1 MASVSFEDKPRGRS
15 GRIPLSFYS
24 PVMVDGTVPFWKVM
38 PKNAVPTGKGNRD
51 QQIGYWNEQKRWR
64 MVKGQRKELDSKWH
78 FYYLGT
84 GPHADATFRTRL
96 DGVFWVAVQGSKT
109 EPTGLGNRKRN
120 ADLIKPQFAVKL
132 PNSVYVVEESSR
144 PASRTQSNSIDQSE
158 SRSQSRNRGSNSG
171 TQNNSRSQ
179 SKNRNSSGSPKNEP
193 VDIVAAV
200 KQALQELGVAPAE
213 NNQKAKGKKK
223 SSSGTSTP
231 KQSATPK
238 SSSPQM
244 QRKQVE
250 RPVWKRVPN
259 KEENVTVC
267 FGPRDALRNFGDAEL
282 VAQGVQAPHYP
293 QLAELCP
300 STAALLFGGEVS
312 TRESGEDVEI
322 TFHYKLKVSKNHK
335 DLPAFLQQV
344 SAYAQPAEMPVIST
358 TLNPTAADFKPME
371 DAVEIIDQVYD
382 SFEA

>member
-1 MASVSFEDKPRGRS
+1 MSSVSFEDKPRGRA

-24 PVMVDGTVPFWKVM
+24 PVMVDGSTPFWKVM
-38 PKNAVPTGKGNRD
+38 PKNAVPTGKGNKD

-64 MVKGQRKELDSKWH
+64 MIKGQRKDLDSKWH

-84 GPHADATFRTRL
+84 GPHADASFRTRL

-109 EPTGLGNRKRN
+109 EPTGLGTRKRN
-120 ADLIKPQFAVKL
+120 ADLVKPQFAVKL
-132 PNSVYVVEESSR
+132 PSAVYVVEESSR
-144 PASRTQSNSIDQSE
+144 PASRNQSNSRNQSE
-158 SRSQSRNRGSNSG
+158 SRSQSRARDSNNGS
-171 TQNNSRSQ
+171 QNNSRSQ
-179 SKNRNSSGSPKNEP
+179 SRNRSSNGSSRNEP

-213 NNQKAKGKKK
+213 SNQKSKGKKK
-223 SSSGTSTP
+223 STSGTSTP

-312 TRESGEDVEI
+312 TRESGDEVEI
-322 TFHYKLKVSKNHK
+322 TFHYKLKVSKTHK

-344 SAYAQPAEMPVIST
+344 SAYAQTPEMTVIST
-358 TLNPTAADFKPME
+358 NLNPAAADFKPME

>member
-1 MASVSFEDKPRGRS
+1 MSSVSFEDKPRGRA

-24 PVMVDGTVPFWKVM
+24 PVMVDGSTPFWKVM
-38 PKNAVPTGKGNRD
+38 PKNAVPTGKGNKD

-64 MVKGQRKELDSKWH
+64 MIKGQRKDLDSKWH

-84 GPHADATFRTRL
+84 GPHADASFRTRL

-109 EPTGLGNRKRN
+109 EPTGLGTRKRN
-120 ADLIKPQFAVKL
+120 ADLVKPQFAVKL
-132 PNSVYVVEESSR
+132 PSAVYVVEESSR
-144 PASRTQSNSIDQSE
+144 PASRNQSNSRNQSE
-158 SRSQSRNRGSNSG
+158 SRSQSRTRDSNNGS
-171 TQNNSRSQ
+171 QNNSRPQ
-179 SKNRNSSGSPKNEP
+179 SRNRNSNGSSRNEP

-213 NNQKAKGKKK
+213 NNQKSKGKKK
-223 SSSGTSTP
+223 STSGTSTP

-259 KEENVTVC
+259 KQENVTVC

-312 TRESGEDVEI
+312 TRESGDEVEI
-322 TFHYKLKVSKNHK
+322 TFHYKLKVSKTHK

-344 SAYAQPAEMPVIST
+344 SAYAQTPEMTVIST
-358 TLNPTAADFKPME
+358 NLNPAAADFKPME